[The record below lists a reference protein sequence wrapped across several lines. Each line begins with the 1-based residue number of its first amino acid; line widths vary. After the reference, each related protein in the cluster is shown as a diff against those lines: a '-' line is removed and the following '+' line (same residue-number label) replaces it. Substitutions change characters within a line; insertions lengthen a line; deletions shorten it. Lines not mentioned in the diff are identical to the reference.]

1 MFHRQKTLNCAGKLL
16 NLRKPQVMGILN
28 VTPDS
33 FYAES
38 RVGEAGVLNR
48 AEQMLKEGASIL
60 DIGGMSTRPGA
71 EIIAVEEELKRVL
84 PVIENIKKHFP
95 EIILSLDTIHAK
107 VAREGTARGVG
118 IINDVS
124 GGEMDEAMYDTL
136 AELQLPYVL
145 MHMQGTPGNM
155 QQNPVYE
162 DVILDVLDFFIQ
174 KVGILR
180 QKGVKD
186 IVLDPGFGF
195 GKTLD
200 HNYTLLANLHAFGV
214 LDLPVLAGVSRKSMI
229 YRYLETDAENAL
241 NGTTVLHLAALQQGA
256 NILRVHDVKAAVETI
271 RLWEKLEACKLA

>member
-28 VTPDS
+28 ITPDS
-33 FYAES
+33 FYAQS
-38 RVGEAGVLNR
+38 RVGEADVLNR
-48 AEQMLKEGASIL
+48 AEQMLKEGASML

-71 EIIAVEEELKRVL
+71 EIIAVEEELRRVL
-84 PVIENIKKHFP
+84 PVIESIKKYFP
-95 EIILSLDTIHAK
+95 DVILSLDTIHAK
-107 VAREGTARGVG
+107 VAREGAARGVG

-124 GGEMDEAMYDTL
+124 GGEMDPTMYDTL

-145 MHMQGTPGNM
+145 MHMEGTPSNM

-162 DVILDVLDFFIQ
+162 DVVLEVLDFFIK

-186 IVLDPGFGF
+186 IILDPGFGF

-200 HNYTLLANLHAFGV
+200 HNYTLLSNLHAFGV
-214 LDLPVLAGVSRKSMI
+214 LDLPILVGVSRKSMI

-241 NGTTVLHLAALQQGA
+241 NGTSVLHLAALQEGA
-256 NILRVHDVKAAVETI
+256 DILRVHDVKAAVDTI